1 MFPKTFKLGG
11 HTYRVLYPY
20 CFDETSEFT
29 GQNDS
34 ETKTIKIKATTLGGS
49 QQSPTNQF
57 VVFMHEVVHSIDQIF
72 CMDSIGSECNKEALL
87 DGISEGLTQFL
98 LENDLWKEP
107 KEENGED

>member
-11 HTYRVLYPY
+11 HTYKVLHPY
-20 CFDETSEFT
+20 VFEEVDGLT
-29 GQNDS
+29 GQNS
-34 ETKTIKIKATTLGGS
+34 CERRLIKVRNTTEGGATQAETH
-49 QQSPTNQF
+49 QF
-57 VVFMHEVVHSIDQIF
+57 RVFMHEVVHAIDQIF

-107 KEENGED
+107 KEENGEA